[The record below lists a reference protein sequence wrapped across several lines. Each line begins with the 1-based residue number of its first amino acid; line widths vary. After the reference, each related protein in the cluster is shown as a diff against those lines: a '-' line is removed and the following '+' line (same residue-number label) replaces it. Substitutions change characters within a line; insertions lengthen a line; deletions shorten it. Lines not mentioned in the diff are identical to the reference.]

1 MALLLAV
8 AVAVPWFYHRF
19 DDEVRQRVEAKLAEQ
34 YPHLT
39 VSVRSAR
46 LKVGEGIEIRGIS
59 IVEPDVTG
67 PTAEL
72 AYIEELFLAGKT
84 EWQELLQ
91 GEISIDH
98 MMVRRPTVRIAR
110 RPDGSWSAAKLL
122 PLPRIGKQAPRG
134 VIENGVVELLDPSKH
149 QGGSFVLRDVQ
160 LKFGPADEADVP
172 PAPATAAA
180 NGETRPPLRLVGHL
194 TGDHLQGIEVE
205 MTVSPT
211 GSPWSIE
218 ASVADLAFSPELV
231 RALPSP
237 VSRRLAELG
246 SLRCLI
252 KARCSLSRASA
263 ESPLKF
269 ELAGRLSR
277 GRIDDPRLP
286 YPLTDLQAAFHATAA
301 GLAVTGLSARNGQTT
316 LSLDFQREGYQAA
329 GRYLLVAESRRM
341 QFDQQLRSILPLA
354 WQNEWHKFMPGG
366 EFDAQFRLEYDG
378 REWQPHLVVLCR
390 DASFS
395 YYKFPYRLERATGR
409 IELKDRVLHVKLR
422 AFSQGEQVRVT
433 AQYKNPGVHARGWA
447 EVRADNL
454 RLDEK
459 LFLALKDQSRRVVRS
474 LNPRGTFNAFFRVW
488 HGDEAQPVAH
498 KHLELT
504 LNRCSIR
511 YDGFPYPIDNIRG
524 AIVMD
529 DDVWEYRQLTGTN
542 DTGQISCEGG
552 LTPTPAGNELT
563 LKFTGEDVALEEE
576 LREALAVQSPGAA
589 RFWSDLR
596 PRGSVRLEAVI
607 HHVPGEKADTRVS
620 AQPLYSD
627 DGSVSVSIEPIYFP
641 YRLDKL
647 RGQFTYHSGAVNF
660 EGVRA
665 EHRGTRISAVGK
677 CLVDGEGG
685 WRLRFDRIEADRL
698 RADRD
703 PDLVQALGGRLRR
716 VITDLKPRG
725 PFYLS
730 GSLDLASSK
739 PGSGLMASWKEL
751 RVETQGG
758 GIDCGLPLDNIF
770 GGVVLRGSFD
780 DERFACTG
788 ELAVDSVTLKQW
800 QLTEC
805 LGPFF
810 IDDRQVLFGR
820 TADKRRGEKHQRHLT
835 GKLYGGTLLCDGHV
849 TLAAQPRYTVYAS
862 LANADLAQFAQEA
875 IAGRQRLIGRISGD
889 VDLHGAGRGLHN
901 LGARGSLHL
910 RNGHLYELPVI
921 LALLKT
927 LSGRPP
933 DTTAFHTADVNF
945 RVQGEHIYLNQIYC
959 TGDAISLRGE
969 GAMGLDRSIALSFY
983 AIVGR
988 GDAPLPLL
996 DKLLSAAS
1004 QQIMQIRVDGTLDNP
1019 QPHNVI
1025 LPNVEEARRMF
1036 QIDPGTARSAP
1047 PPLRASYST
1056 GGPR

>member
-1 MALLLAV
+1 M

-34 YPHLT
+34 YPKLT

-72 AYIEELFLAGKT
+72 AYIEELLLQGKT

-98 MMVRRPTVRIAR
+98 MIVRRPTVRVAR

-134 VIENGVVELLDPSKH
+134 VIENGIVELLDPSKH
-149 QGGSFVLRDVQ
+149 QGGSFVLRDMQ
-160 LKFGPADEADVP
+160 LKFGPATSSAVTSP
-172 PAPATAAA
+172 SKG
-180 NGETRPPLRLVGHL
+180 NRPPIRLSGHF
-194 TGDHLQGIEVE
+194 TGDHLQGVDLEA
-205 MTVSPT
+205 TVSPT
-211 GSPWSIE
+211 GNRWSIE
-218 ASVADLAFSPELV
+218 AAVADLAFSPELV
-231 RALPSP
+231 RALPTP
-237 VSRRLAELG
+237 VSRRLSELG

-252 KARCSLSRASA
+252 KARCSLSRTAA
-263 ESPLKF
+263 QSPLAF

-286 YPLTDLQAAFHATAA
+286 YPLTDLQAAFHATPA
-301 GLAVTGLSARNGQTT
+301 GLTVKGLSARNGQTT
-316 LSLDFQREGYQAA
+316 LTLDFQREGYQTA
-329 GRYLLVAESRRM
+329 GRYLLVAESRHM
-341 QFDQQLRSILPLA
+341 QFDQQLRSILPRA
-354 WQNEWHKFMPGG
+354 WQTEWQKFMPGG
-366 EFDAQFRLEYDG
+366 EFDAKFRLEFDG
-378 REWQPHLVVLCR
+378 RQWQPHLVVICR

-395 YYKFPYRLERATGR
+395 YHKFPYRLERATGR
-409 IELKDRVLHVKLR
+409 IELKNHVLNVNLR

-433 AQYKNPGVHARGWA
+433 AEYKNPGAQARGWA

-459 LFLALKDQSRRVVRS
+459 LFLALKDPSRRIVRS
-474 LNPRGTFNAFFRVW
+474 LNPRGTFNGFFRVW
-488 HGDEAQPVAH
+488 HGEEAKPVVH

-542 DTGQISCEGG
+542 DTGQISCVGG

-563 LKFTGEDVALEEE
+563 LKFTGEEVALEEE

-589 RFWSDLR
+589 RFWNDLR

-607 HHVPGEKADTRVS
+607 RHLPGEKADTWVS

-627 DGSVSVSIEPIYFP
+627 DGSVSVSIESTYFP

-647 RGQFTYHSGAVNF
+647 RGEFTYYRGAVKF
-660 EGVRA
+660 AGVRA
-665 EHRGTRISAVGK
+665 EHRGTRLSAAGT
-677 CLVDGEGG
+677 CRVDGEGG
-685 WRLRFDRIEADRL
+685 WRLSFERIEADRL

-716 VITDLKPRG
+716 AITDLKPRG
-725 PFYLS
+725 AFNLS

-739 PGSGLMASWKEL
+739 AGAGLMASWKEL

-758 GIDCGLPLDNIF
+758 SIDCGLPVENIF

-780 DERFACTG
+780 AERFSCSG
-788 ELAVDSVTLKQW
+788 DLAVDSLTLKQW

-810 IDDRQVLFGR
+810 IDDRKVLLGR
-820 TADKRRGEKHQRHLT
+820 TADKRRGEKRPRHLT
-835 GKLYGGTLLCDGHV
+835 AKFYGGTLLCDGDV
-849 TLAAQPRYTVYAS
+849 TLAAQPRYNVYAS
-862 LANADLAQFAQEA
+862 LADADLAQFAQES
-875 IAGRQRLIGRISGD
+875 IAGRQRLVGRVSGD
-889 VDLHGAGRGLHN
+889 IDLHGAGRGLHN

-910 RNGHLYELPVI
+910 RNGHLYELPVV

-945 RVQGEHIYLNQIYC
+945 RVQGEHIYLNQISC
-959 TGDAISLRGE
+959 TGDAISLRGD
-969 GAMGLDRSIALSFY
+969 GAMGLDRSISLRFY

-1004 QQIMQIRVDGTLDNP
+1004 QQIIQIRVDGTLDNP
-1019 QPHNVI
+1019 QPHNVV

-1047 PPLRASYST
+1047 PPLRASYSS